1 MASLNVAMPDEL
13 REYVEQRTKNGGFS
27 TPTEYVRQL
36 IRADR
41 EKETQR
47 RLESALLERIDDEE
61 YSDVTP
67 ADLEDLRSR
76 VRAGRK
82 GRHMDREEA
91 L

>member
-82 GRHMDREEA
+82 GH
-91 L
+91 

>member
-82 GRHMDREEA
+82 GR
-91 L
+91 

>member
-41 EKETQR
+41 ENETQR
-47 RLESALLERIDDEE
+47 RLESALLERIDDAE
-61 YSDVTP
+61 YNDVTP

-82 GRHMDREEA
+82 GR
-91 L
+91 

>member
-1 MASLNVAMPDEL
+1 MPDEL